1 MIEYLRG
8 EIAELSP
15 TSVTIESSAGVG
27 YYINISLPT
36 YSYLADKQNVKLYV
50 HEVIREDA
58 YILYGFLNQSER
70 EFFLHLISVSGVGAN
85 TARMIMSSL
94 SIPEIQEIIL
104 SGNVNSLKAVKGIGQ
119 KTAER
124 IIVELKDKIGRVGTS
139 DSSIFIKE
147 NPIKSEA
154 VSALVMLGFNQQLS
168 QKTVDK
174 IYKENP
180 NITLEQLVK
189 MALKMI

>member
-1 MIEYLRG
+1 MIEYLKG

-15 TSVTIESSAGVG
+15 MHVTLENGAGVG

-36 YSYLADKQNVKLYV
+36 YSYLTGKQNIKLYI

-85 TARMIMSSL
+85 TARMIISSL
-94 SIPEIQEIIL
+94 TIPEIQEIIL
-104 SGNVNSLKAVKGIGQ
+104 SGDVNSLKAVKGIGQ

-124 IIVELKDKIGRVGTS
+124 IIVELKDKIGRIGAS
-139 DSSIFIKE
+139 ESSLFVKE
-147 NPIKSEA
+147 NPIKLEA
-154 VSALVMLGFNQQLS
+154 VSALVMLGFNQQVS
-168 QKTVDK
+168 QKTIDK
-174 IYKENP
+174 IHRENP
-180 NITLEQLVK
+180 NITLEQLIK

>member
-1 MIEYLRG
+1 
-8 EIAELSP
+8 
-15 TSVTIESSAGVG
+15 
-27 YYINISLPT
+27 
-36 YSYLADKQNVKLYV
+36 
-50 HEVIREDA
+50 
-58 YILYGFLNQSER
+58 
-70 EFFLHLISVSGVGAN
+70 
-85 TARMIMSSL
+85 MIMSSL
-94 SIPEIQEIIL
+94 TIPEIQEIIL
-104 SGNVNSLKAVKGIGQ
+104 SGDVNSLKAVKGIGQ

-124 IIVELKDKIGRVGTS
+124 IIVELKDKIGRVGIS
-139 DSSIFIKE
+139 DSNIFIKE

-180 NITLEQLVK
+180 SATLEQLIK

>member
-1 MIEYLRG
+1 MIEYLKG
-8 EIAELSP
+8 EVAELSP
-15 TSVTIESSAGVG
+15 TSVTIESNAGVG

-94 SIPEIQEIIL
+94 TIPEIQEIIL

-180 NITLEQLVK
+180 NTTLEQLIK

>member
-1 MIEYLRG
+1 MIEYLKG
-8 EIAELSP
+8 EVAELSP
-15 TSVTIESSAGVG
+15 TSVTIESNAGVG

-94 SIPEIQEIIL
+94 TIPEIQEIIL

-180 NITLEQLVK
+180 NATLEQLIK